1 MKVAAVPHIEGLTVQ
16 DFLAYAKRNP
26 PVLKYLPDERDW
38 VHIDRSWLCNILYT
52 LDPDGVQSKIDD
64 AREVRKEKLEESRN
78 LTV

>member
-1 MKVAAVPHIEGLTVQ
+1 VKVAAVPHIEGLTVQ

-52 LDPDGVQSKIDD
+52 LDPDGV
-64 AREVRKEKLEESRN
+64 
-78 LTV
+78 